1 LGEIILFICW
11 FSFRGTIKT
20 NFRSQKTIY
29 IQTKKI
35 NKPMKNILKGGMLV
49 AGILCASPLLAQ
61 QKDIKLPPEATEFWE
76 PVPRKVTP
84 GAQNHM
90 APSDAIVIFDGS
102 NLNNFESIKGGAAPW
117 KVENG
122 AFTVVPRTGD
132 IRTKQGFGDMQLHI
146 EWTAPTVIKGEGQGR
161 GNSGIFL
168 MSNYEVQVL
177 DSYESRTY
185 SNGQAGSIYKQHPP
199 LVNAMK
205 APGEWNTYDIFF
217 TAPRFNADGMLVA
230 PARVTVIHNG
240 IVVQHNTEIKGPT
253 EYIGIP
259 QYKAHATELPIVLQD
274 HGDLVSF
281 RNIWVRKL

>member
-1 LGEIILFICW
+1 M
-11 FSFRGTIKT
+11 R
-20 NFRSQKTIY
+20 R
-29 IQTKKI
+29 
-35 NKPMKNILKGGMLV
+35 ILKTSMSLV
-49 AGILCASPLLAQ
+49 AAMMAFPIFAQ
-61 QKDIKLPPEATEFWE
+61 QQDIKLPPQATEFWE
-76 PVPRKVTP
+76 PVVRKVQP
-84 GAQNHM
+84 GNENHQ

-102 NLNNFESIKGGAAPW
+102 SLSNFVSSKTGQNPEWTLQNGVMTVAPG
-117 KVENG
+117 K
-122 AFTVVPRTGD
+122 GD
-132 IRTKQGFGDMQLHI
+132 IETKLGFGDMQLHI

-168 MSNYEVQVL
+168 MSHYEVQVL

-205 APGEWNTYDIFF
+205 APGEWNTYDIYF
-217 TAPRFNADGMLVA
+217 TAPRFNSDGMLVS
-230 PARVTVIHNG
+230 PARVTVVHNG
-240 IVVQHNTEIKGPT
+240 ILVQNNVEIKGPT

-259 QYKAHATELPIVLQD
+259 NYKAHPNELPIKLQD